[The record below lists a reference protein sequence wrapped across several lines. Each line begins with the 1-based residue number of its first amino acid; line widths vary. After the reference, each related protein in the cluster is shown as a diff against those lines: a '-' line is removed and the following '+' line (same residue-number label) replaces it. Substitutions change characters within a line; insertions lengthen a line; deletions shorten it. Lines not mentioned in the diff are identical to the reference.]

1 MNTITRG
8 RGDKSDSRN
17 KSSKLGVVT
26 HAYPE
31 LGREKWVG
39 DYYKFKANL
48 VYVTS
53 SRLPRATFQ
62 DPVLGVGRVEERQIF
77 CENSKILSTKYK

>member
-1 MNTITRG
+1 MNSRTHG
-8 RGDKSDSRN
+8 HGEKSDYRN
-17 KSSKLGVVT
+17 KRSKLGMEI

-31 LGREKWVG
+31 LRREKWVG
-39 DYYKFKANL
+39 DYYRFKANL

-62 DPVLGVGRVEERQIF
+62 DPVLGCGRRKV
-77 CENSKILSTKYK
+77 NSSVFTEI